1 MVLNLFSQITV
12 ALCPVTLFWNNVS
25 APVFHV
31 SCSSM
36 TTFFFFN
43 LLSVWSMLQS
53 ESFHLWHH
61 SWNISWQNKGI
72 ILWVCC
78 LMLGVFFKLEGF
90 VDSICWVSWSCIEDL
105 KCSGNKDQR
114 LIYSGIRI
122 VKLYITNLFLQK
134 SSLYCV
140 QLAPENTVMSFNSSV
155 RCNVAAF
162 ETDVQLRYVGSKG
175 HISTV
180 NLGSAFLC

>member
-1 MVLNLFSQITV
+1 
-12 ALCPVTLFWNNVS
+12 
-25 APVFHV
+25 
-31 SCSSM
+31 
-36 TTFFFFN
+36 
-43 LLSVWSMLQS
+43 MLR
-53 ESFHLWHH
+53 
-61 SWNISWQNKGI
+61 
-72 ILWVCC
+72 
-78 LMLGVFFKLEGF
+78 VFFKLEGF
-90 VDSICWVSWSCIEDL
+90 VDSICMTKSPGDL

-122 VKLYITNLFLQK
+122 VKLYITNLFLKK

-180 NLGSAFLC
+180 YLGSAF